1 MNIYIVRD
9 SASATLEIVYA
20 NSVDKAAQLFR
31 DHYGVSGVVSYVAD
45 DPERKREMLA
55 GRTTPIY
62 QLATLIERLT
72 DERDD
77 ALALAAGRYAEAESI
92 RNELQARISGES
104 GEL

>member
-1 MNIYIVRD
+1 MMNIYLVRD
-9 SASATLEIVYA
+9 EHTLEVVYA
-20 NSVDKAAQLFR
+20 NSAEKAVQLFR
-31 DHYGVSGVVSYVAD
+31 DYYGVSGVASYVAD
-45 DPERKREMLA
+45 DPERKREGLA